1 MTCGLLIPNWL
12 MDSESVNQ
20 LQKGNMGII
29 YVILGV
35 PAKQMV
41 RIAISLTVA
50 YNGYVEIWARE
61 FGSVKFM

>member
-1 MTCGLLIPNWL
+1 
-12 MDSESVNQ
+12 
-20 LQKGNMGII
+20 MGII

-61 FGSVKFM
+61 FGSSYC

>member
-1 MTCGLLIPNWL
+1 
-12 MDSESVNQ
+12 
-20 LQKGNMGII
+20 MGII

-61 FGSVKFM
+61 FGSSYCWILVTAINSAFNCGGFP

>member
-1 MTCGLLIPNWL
+1 
-12 MDSESVNQ
+12 
-20 LQKGNMGII
+20 MGII

-50 YNGYVEIWARE
+50 YNGYVEILY
-61 FGSVKFM
+61 VKVLQKL